1 MIEKLAHAG
10 EGWRAPTPFTIST
23 MTYKVAVKAPAER
36 ADKLPLFHLYPYVLC
51 VLHHKLSI
59 LCKLTFGTI
68 PLPTQHRVLLHWNNT
83 LVTLQIIHIHLHR
96 AIKTLTYE

>member
-51 VLHHKLSI
+51 VLHNIRNYSPSHS
-59 LCKLTFGTI
+59 TQGTP
-68 PLPTQHRVLLHWNNT
+68 PL
-83 LVTLQIIHIHLHR
+83 
-96 AIKTLTYE
+96 E